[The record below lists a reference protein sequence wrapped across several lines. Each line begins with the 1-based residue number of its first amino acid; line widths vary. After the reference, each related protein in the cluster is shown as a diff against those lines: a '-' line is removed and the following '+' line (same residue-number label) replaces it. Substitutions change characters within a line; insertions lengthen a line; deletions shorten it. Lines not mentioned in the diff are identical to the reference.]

1 MANQIGDTVSKGNYF
16 NVCTDETNQ
25 TFETK
30 SFYTDSEDV
39 SFADGENAENK
50 VGAIKGIT
58 SDFNTTDAGYAASMT
73 AVSKLNSSLA
83 DGNISFSVGEDG
95 APYATYKVGADTVTK
110 KLGNNSISIP
120 LIEAVATNSSNHE
133 NFGYG
138 NFTLNCEDLITMNI
152 GSAIISGTWIAKYSY
167 IRISGIDSENKTT
180 ALLSITGH
188 TSRSNLMYDISK
200 YKKIQF
206 NLHAAGTDDTSP
218 YTGHTYLSNVVLT

>member
-1 MANQIGDTVSKGNYF
+1 MFPFSEFIRVSVLIF
-16 NVCTDETNQ
+16 C
-25 TFETK
+25 
-30 SFYTDSEDV
+30 FYILIRS
-39 SFADGENAENK
+39 N
-50 VGAIKGIT
+50 
-58 SDFNTTDAGYAASMT
+58 
-73 AVSKLNSSLA
+73 LNSSLA

-152 GSAIISGTWIAKYSY
+152 GSAIISGTWIAKNSY
-167 IRISGIDSENKTT
+167 IHIYGIDSENKTT
-180 ALLSITGH
+180 TLFSITGH
-188 TSRSNLMYDISK
+188 TSKSNLMYDISK
-200 YKKIQF
+200 YDKIQF
-206 NLHAAGTDDTSP
+206 GLLAAGTDDASP